1 MVTSGASAAREVG
14 GTSHTA
20 PAAQGTGTATSESP
34 SGLKLTKSG
43 ARELWVCALR
53 TAGKRSRGEG
63 KSRGLLELLTVGS
76 SGQTCAATQDVGV
89 RTEGEPAG
97 QDSLSGNTVLPAQS

>member
-1 MVTSGASAAREVG
+1 MQQGKSGG
-14 GTSHTA
+14 HHTLP
-20 PAAQGTGTATSESP
+20 PAAQGTGTATRESP

-63 KSRGLLELLTVGS
+63 KSRGPLELLTVGS
-76 SGQTCAATQDVGV
+76 SGQTWAATQDVRV

-97 QDSLSGNTVLPAQS
+97 QDLLSGNTVLPAQS

>member
-1 MVTSGASAAREVG
+1 MQQVKSGG
-14 GTSHTA
+14 HHTLP

-53 TAGKRSRGEG
+53 TAGKHSGGEG
-63 KSRGLLELLTVGS
+63 KLRGPLELLTVRS
-76 SGQTCAATQDVGV
+76 SGQTCATTQDVGV

-97 QDSLSGNTVLPAQS
+97 QDSLSGNTALPAQS